1 MFSEIDLRLAEL
13 LAARLCHE
21 LAGAISATAN
31 GADLL
36 GEPGLE
42 VDRETLALVG
52 DSARRAGSRL
62 QFYRFAYGYGGNGDA
77 AGPPP
82 RELVAGYFAS
92 SRIVCH
98 YGQDVGALPPIQ
110 QKLACNL
117 VAFGA
122 EALARGGHIA
132 IDVAHGGLRLEVR
145 GEGLSL
151 AREQSHAL
159 ALKLPVAEVT
169 FRTVQA
175 YFTAL
180 LARTQGW
187 RLVDAAAPGRL
198 HISGSPAA
206 L

>member
-1 MFSEIDLRLAEL
+1 MFSGIDLRLAAL

-21 LAGAISATAN
+21 LASAITAAAN

-36 GEPGLE
+36 CEPGFE

-52 DSARRAGSRL
+52 DSARRAGNRL
-62 QFYRFAYGYGGNGDA
+62 QFYRFAYGYSGDGNA

-82 RELVAGYFAS
+82 RELVAGYFVN

-98 YGQDVGALPPIQ
+98 YGDEVGGLPPVL

-117 VAFGA
+117 LAFGA
-122 EALARGGHIA
+122 EALVRGGHIA
-132 IDVAHGGLRLEVR
+132 IDAAGSGFRLEVG

-151 AREQSHAL
+151 AREQSLAL
-159 ALKLPVAEVT
+159 ALKLPVAELT
-169 FRTVQA
+169 SRTVQA

-180 LARTQGW
+180 LAQAQGW
-187 RLVDAAAPGRL
+187 RLVDAAAPGCL
-198 HISGSPAA
+198 IITSTQAA
-206 L
+206 R